1 MEVIILNKDN
11 LCDEEVTDFSLKVR
25 GIIKKDDS
33 FVVGKYADVYLL
45 PGGKIEVGENA
56 LFGLSR
62 ELKEEIGIDYSV
74 DEFVPFIRVIHYE
87 KDYIKKDGSKVNRKV
102 DTMYFSLPFKGIN
115 LDNVKLSDSELDGG
129 FSLDFITISDLEDI
143 MSSSS
148 FNPRRD
154 FFNSELSIVLDTYLN
169 KDKSKVFEK

>member
-87 KDYIKKDGSKVNRKV
+87 KDYIIDCALEVIKKE
-102 DTMYFSLPFKGIN
+102 YEN
-115 LDNVKLSDSELDGG
+115 LDYE
-129 FSLDFITISDLEDI
+129 TIVIDNIE
-143 MSSSS
+143 
-148 FNPRRD
+148 
-154 FFNSELSIVLDTYLN
+154 
-169 KDKSKVFEK
+169 